1 MFFLIWGI
9 KFLHS
14 TNVSIM
20 NFKQK
25 IYFFSQTKTD
35 GDQSM
40 PEILG
45 GKGANLAEM
54 CKLGLPVPPGFTL
67 ATRLCNDFLKNKKLS
82 LSLKKNIKKH
92 VKKTEGVVGASF
104 GGKNPLLLSVRSGAP
119 VSMPGM
125 METVLNVGLT
135 SKTIPHLVVRSGSE
149 RFAYDSYRRLIMMY
163 ADVVMEKALGLNKSN
178 TEVRIKMER
187 LLKEMKKKKKYKDD
201 SSVSAKHWKE
211 LSFKYLALIKK
222 DFGVEFPDDPYSQL
236 FGAIEAVFSSWN
248 GKRAQ
253 EYRAFENIPD
263 AMGTAVSVQAMV
275 FGNLGEGCGTG
286 VAFTRNPSTG
296 ENKFYGE
303 WLQNAQGEDVV
314 AGIRTPHP
322 ILAESGL
329 KNSLE
334 KTMPAAFL
342 ELDRTRKQ
350 LEKHFDDMQD
360 IEFTIQDHKLW
371 MLQTR
376 TGKRTGIAA
385 VKIATD
391 MVGERLISKK
401 TALSRVRPNQIYE
414 SLLKNIEPD
423 SLIGAKALGTGLPAG
438 PGASCGAVV
447 FSAEKAEELGR
458 AGKSVILVREE
469 TSPED
474 IRGMHYSDGILTSRG
489 GLTSHAALVAR
500 GWGKSC
506 VVGCQ
511 TLHINKNMLSGSVG
525 DTKIKEGDWI
535 TLSGS
540 TGEIFKGRLPLFQN
554 PLSRSGPLNE
564 LLSWA
569 DHTRK
574 LKIRTNA
581 DTPEDCK
588 KALGFGAEGIGL
600 CRTEHMFFDEK
611 RVRGFRKMI
620 LSDDKKSRVS
630 HLANLLPFQTKDFYN
645 ILKVMESKPVTV
657 RLLDPP
663 LHEFITIQDKEVEL
677 LALDLKQTKSS
688 VLARIEFLKESN
700 PMLGHRGCRLG
711 ISYPEITEMQAR
723 ALLGAGMKLKKEGF
737 NPNIEIMIPLVSHIN
752 EFVNQK
758 NVVDGVYKE
767 LLGARGVSLKYR
779 VGTMI
784 EVPRACLIAEEIA
797 QHADFFSFGTNDLTQ
812 TTFGFSR
819 DDTGSFFESYFE
831 SNILPGDPFEK
842 IDKDGVGRLMSIAVS
857 GGRKTKKTISI
868 GICGEHGGEP
878 DSIRFCSELG
888 LNYVSCSP
896 FRIPIARLA
905 AAQVEL

>member
-1 MFFLIWGI
+1 
-9 KFLHS
+9 
-14 TNVSIM
+14 M

-25 IYFFSQTKTD
+25 IYFFSQKETD

-40 PEILG
+40 AKILG
-45 GKGANLAEM
+45 GKGANIAEM

-67 ATRLCNDFLKNKKLS
+67 ATSLCNDFLKRGKLS
-82 LSLKKNIKKH
+82 VAVKNNVKKY
-92 VKKTEGVVGASF
+92 VKKTGRVLGSSF
-104 GGKNPLLLSVRSGAP
+104 GGEKPLLLSVRSGAP

-125 METVLNVGLT
+125 METILNVGLT
-135 SKTIPHLVVRSGSE
+135 SKTIPLLIDRSGDE
-149 RFAYDSYRRLIMMY
+149 RFVYDSYRRLIMMY
-163 ADVVMEKALGLNKSN
+163 ADVVMEKSLGLNKSGG
-178 TEVRIKMER
+178 EIRKKMER
-187 LLKEMKKKKKYKDD
+187 LLEKMKKENGYKNDP
-201 SSVSAKHWKE
+201 SVSAKHWKE
-211 LSFKYLALIKK
+211 LSVKYLKLIKK
-222 DFGVEFPDDPYSQL
+222 DFGVSFPDDPYDQL

-248 GKRAQ
+248 GKRAK
-253 EYRAFENIPD
+253 EYRSFENISSS
-263 AMGTAVSVQAMV
+263 MGTAISVQAMV
-275 FGNLGEGCGTG
+275 FGNLGKDCGTG

-296 ENKFYGE
+296 ENSFYGE

-322 ILAESGL
+322 ILESVGS

-334 KTMPAAFL
+334 KTMPKAFL
-342 ELDRTRKQ
+342 ELGVVRKT
-350 LEKHFDDMQD
+350 LEKHFDEMQD
-360 IEFTIQDHKLW
+360 IEFTIQNEKLW

-376 TGKRTGIAA
+376 EGKRTGIAA
-385 VKIATD
+385 IKIATD
-391 MVGERLISKK
+391 MVKERLISKK

-414 SLLKNIEPD
+414 SLLKNIDPEA
-423 SLIGAKALGTGLPAG
+423 LVGATLLGEGLPAG
-438 PGASCGAVV
+438 PGASSGRVV
-447 FSAEKAEELGR
+447 FSAEKAEELG
-458 AGKSVILVREE
+458 GPGSPVILIREE

-474 IRGMHYSDGILTSRG
+474 IHGMHSAEGILTSRG

-511 TLHINKNMLSGSVG
+511 TLTINRGGLSAKIG

-540 TGEIFKGRLPLFQN
+540 TGEVFGGRLPLFQS
-554 PLSRSGPLNE
+554 PIESSGPLNE

-569 DHTRK
+569 DQTRK

-588 KALGFGAEGIGL
+588 KAIGFGAEGIGL

-611 RVRGFRKMI
+611 RVREFRKMI
-620 LSDDKKSRVS
+620 LSKERVS
-630 HLANLLPFQTKDFYN
+630 RESYLKKLLPFQRNDFYK
-645 ILKVMESKPVTV
+645 IFKVMGSRPVTV

-663 LHEFITIQDKEVEL
+663 LHEFINIKDEEVGQ
-677 LALDLKQTKSS
+677 LALETGKSRAAI
-688 VLARIEFLKESN
+688 LERINFLKESN

-711 ISYPEITEMQAR
+711 VSYPEITRMQAESI
-723 ALLGAGMKLKKEGF
+723 LGAAMRLKKEGYS
-737 NPNIEIMIPLVSHIN
+737 PNIEIMIPLVSHIN
-752 EFVNQK
+752 EFINQK
-758 NVVDGVYKE
+758 E
-767 LLGARGVSLKYR
+767 IVSLVYESLFKKSGLKLKYK

-784 EVPRACLIAEEIA
+784 EVPRACLVAEEIA
-797 QHADFFSFGTNDLTQ
+797 KHADFFSFGTNDLTQ

-819 DDTGSFFESYFE
+819 DDTGTFFDSYF
-831 SNILPGDPFEK
+831 SSKILPGDPFEK
-842 IDKDGVGRLMSIAVS
+842 IDQEGVGKLMSLAVK
-857 GGRKTKKTISI
+857 GGRKTKKTLSI

-878 DSIRFCSELG
+878 ESIGFCRELG

-896 FRIPIARLA
+896 FRVPVARLA